1 MKPLSSNLVTGASGF
16 LGSHLAEALVAR
28 GERVRA
34 LVRPTSNTAHLQS
47 LGVELAYGDLTD
59 GQSLR
64 TGSGGHR
71 ARLSLR
77 RTRRRLGR

>member
-1 MKPLSSNLVTGASGF
+1 

-28 GERVRA
+28 GESVRA

-47 LGVELAYGDLTD
+47 LGVELTYGDLTD

-64 TGSGGHR
+64 TALEGIERVYHCAALVADWGASTP
-71 ARLSLR
+71 RLNSAK
-77 RTRRRLGR
+77 G